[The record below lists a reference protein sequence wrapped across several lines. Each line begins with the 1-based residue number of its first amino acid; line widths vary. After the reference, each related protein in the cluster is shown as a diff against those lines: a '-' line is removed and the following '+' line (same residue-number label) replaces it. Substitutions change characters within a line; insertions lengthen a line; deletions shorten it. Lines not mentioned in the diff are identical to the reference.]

1 MSKIDYEFKSV
12 VLNVHQDIIKLQKQF
27 SRENYLVERIE
38 NYDKTKYKYL
48 SEILSHFA
56 NEDEYMWKVYKEC
69 EKINHASYKRNKRL
83 KDRIEQMLLD
93 GNCYFLTLTF
103 SDDTLN
109 RTSDKWRRKSV
120 TYILKEI
127 SPEYVANIDY
137 GKKNG
142 REHYHAVIRC
152 DSVPDL
158 SAWKRFGFFNVK
170 LVRSEDDFE
179 KLGKYVGKLTNHAI
193 KNTTRGTR
201 IIYSK

>member
-12 VLNVHQDIIKLQKQF
+12 VFNVHQDIIKLQKQF
-27 SRENYLVERIE
+27 SRESYLVERIE
-38 NYDKTKYKYL
+38 NYDT
-48 SEILSHFA
+48 ST
-56 NEDEYMWKVYKEC
+56 YKEYC
-69 EKINHASYKRNKRL
+69 EKILKLNNDSDLWRVWQEAEKINHASYKRNKRL

-158 SAWKRFGFFNVK
+158 SAWKRFGFFNVQR
-170 LVRSEDDFE
+170 VRSEDDFV